1 MSHLRL
7 ALLLG
12 MTVALGP
19 FALDTYLPAFPAIGA
34 DLGAEPAA
42 VGRTLAAYVAVFGA
56 GQLLG
61 GPLSDRYGRRPVLLA
76 GLAIFA
82 VAAAMVAQAQTLA
95 AMSAWRA
102 VQGLGGAFC
111 GVSVPAIVRDRTR
124 GNEAARLFGLI
135 GLVMFVAPAAAPGIG
150 SLLLWSASWQA
161 IFIALAVYAALLA
174 ILLQRALFRHLP
186 TRTPDRT
193 PVRTLLTN
201 YVGVFR
207 SGATMRFVGIQAM
220 AFSVMLVFLTHA
232 SFIYQGFYGLSNTAF
247 SLLFAANIAAMAGIN
262 LVNRRLLRHYDASV
276 VLRGA
281 VISQSIAAAALLLL
295 GANQAPVTAVAPA
308 IIATVAC
315 MGAIAPNNMANV
327 LEFFPTRGA
336 TAAAVLGATQLTCA
350 GLISA
355 ASTWIAGDTLTP
367 IVVTMALAQ
376 AGALALALRA
386 PTAMRRA
393 LAREARQRAAA
404 EGGRGDGVD

>member
-7 ALLLG
+7 AVLLG

-61 GPLSDRYGRRPVLLA
+61 GPLSDRYGRRPVLFA

-82 VAAAMVAQAQTLA
+82 LAAVMVAQAQSLA
-95 AMSAWRA
+95 AMIVWRA
-102 VQGLGGAFC
+102 LQGLGGAFC

-135 GLVMFVAPAAAPGIG
+135 GLVMFIAPAAAPGIG
-150 SLLLWSASWQA
+150 SLLLWGASWQA
-161 IFIALAVYAALLA
+161 IFVAMGIYAVLLA
-174 ILLQRALFRHLP
+174 LLLQRALFRHLP
-186 TRTPDRT
+186 PRVPQRT

-201 YVGVFR
+201 YVAVFR
-207 SGATMRFVGIQAM
+207 SAATMRFVGIQAM

-232 SFIYQGFYGLSNTAF
+232 SFVYQSWYGLSNTAF
-247 SLLFAANIAAMAGIN
+247 SLLFAANIAGMAGVN
-262 LVNRRLLRHYDASV
+262 LANRRLLRRYDASV
-276 VLRGA
+276 VLRA
-281 VISQSIAAAALLLL
+281 AIVVQSVAAATLLVL
-295 GANQAPVTAVAPA
+295 GISQAPVTAVAPA
-308 IIATVAC
+308 IIVTVAC

-327 LEFFPTRGA
+327 LEFFPTLGG
-336 TAAAVLGATQLTCA
+336 TAAAVLGATQLSCA

-355 ASTWIAGDTLTP
+355 VSTWVAGDTLTP

-376 AGALALALRA
+376 AGALALALHA
-386 PTAMRRA
+386 PAAMRRA
-393 LAREARQRAAA
+393 LASEASPRAAPA
-404 EGGRGDGVD
+404 RGDRPD

>member
-19 FALDTYLPAFPAIGA
+19 FALDTYLPAFPAIAA

-42 VGRTLAAYVAVFGA
+42 VGHTLAAYVAVFGA

-61 GPLSDRYGRRPVLLA
+61 GPLSDRYGRRPVLFA
-76 GLAIFA
+76 GLVIFA
-82 VAAAMVAQAQTLA
+82 LAAAMVAQAQTLA
-95 AMSAWRA
+95 AMTGWRA
-102 VQGLGGAFC
+102 VQGLGGALC

-150 SLLLWSASWQA
+150 SLLLWGASWQA
-161 IFIALAVYAALLA
+161 IFAAMAVYAVLLA
-174 ILLQRALFRHLP
+174 LLLQRALFRYLP
-186 TRTPDRT
+186 PRAHQRP
-193 PVRTLLTN
+193 PIRTLITN

-207 SGATMRFVGIQAM
+207 SGATMRFVGIQAL

-232 SFIYQGFYGLSNTAF
+232 SFIYQTFYGLSNTAF
-247 SLLFAANIAAMAGIN
+247 SLLFAANIAGMAGVN
-262 LVNRRLLRHYDASV
+262 LVNRRLLLHYDASV

-281 VISQSIAAAALLLL
+281 VVLQSIAAATLLVL
-295 GANQAPVTAVAPA
+295 GTIQAPVMGVAPA
-308 IIATVAC
+308 IIVTVAC

-327 LEFFPTRGA
+327 LEFFPTLGA

-350 GLISA
+350 GLVSA
-355 ASTWIAGDTLTP
+355 ISTWVAGETLTP
-367 IVVTMALAQ
+367 VVATMALAQ
-376 AGALALALRA
+376 AGALALALGA
-386 PTAMRRA
+386 PAAMRRA
-393 LAREARQRAAA
+393 LAGEARQRAASEA
-404 EGGRGDGVD
+404 ARDAGAH